1 MTWKDCSFWINWA
14 DKRVLLRPKMTT
26 WKEKKTLSFTV
37 KRTLNIHLM
46 VQLVTAERWISTLQ
60 NTHLYLPCISWILS
74 GFHKLQIASYLPL
87 SSYHLLKHSFW
98 DFPSDSIS
106 WWSQE
111 VNVLFTTNECQMFS
125 VRYSSILVQIERKWK
140 YVYQYWLHNCKSQRL
155 LTAFHPISDKQGQNT

>member
-1 MTWKDCSFWINWA
+1 MTWHVLCHVLLHMNRQKMTWKDCSFWITRA
-14 DKRVLLRPKMTT
+14 DKREPKMTT
-26 WKEKKTLSFTV
+26 WKEKTTLSFTV

-111 VNVLFTTNECQMFS
+111 VNVLLTTNECQMFS

-140 YVYQYWLHNCKSQRL
+140 CLSIL
-155 LTAFHPISDKQGQNT
+155 IA